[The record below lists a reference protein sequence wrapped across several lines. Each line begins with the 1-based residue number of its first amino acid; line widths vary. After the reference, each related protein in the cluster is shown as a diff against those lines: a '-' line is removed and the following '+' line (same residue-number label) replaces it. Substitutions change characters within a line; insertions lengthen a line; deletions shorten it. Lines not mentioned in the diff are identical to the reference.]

1 MMKNVLMV
9 VSAGVAMTLQ
19 GCGGK
24 PCQGLTRRRV
34 SQLNYKGGS
43 GRILEPK
50 LNKNKGNHHQKK
62 DFFNEICKCQKNQ
75 KMNVEKNTKKS
86 KPKMIKIQ
94 KNMFLIKI
102 SPKIN
107 FGDRNCNFQNLRG
120 HENIK
125 NRVST
130 ITRRYFNPK
139 IQKHI
144 DFFHIFVNPYGPFDM
159 THR

>member
-1 MMKNVLMV
+1 
-9 VSAGVAMTLQ
+9 
-19 GCGGK
+19 
-24 PCQGLTRRRV
+24 
-34 SQLNYKGGS
+34 
-43 GRILEPK
+43 
-50 LNKNKGNHHQKK
+50 
-62 DFFNEICKCQKNQ
+62 
-75 KMNVEKNTKKS
+75 
-86 KPKMIKIQ
+86 
-94 KNMFLIKI
+94 MFLIKI

-144 DFFHIFVNPYGPFDM
+144 DLFHIFVNPYGPFDM